1 MSNFTK
7 LFLGST
13 KIDFYKLS
21 KTFLRIF
28 LLEIAAFVIVI
39 TLVLTSVVSLN
50 LSIDFTGGTLY
61 EVDNVTSK
69 NSTQIKAFIGTLD
82 LKVTRYESINDGDMY
97 RFRTNEGSIIQ
108 ENNVLNDLSA
118 FFNSPK
124 DNIGFQRVGPT
135 FGDDISTQGIRAL
148 GIFLLFISLLISYRY
163 EFRFAV
169 IALIALF
176 HDLFMCVSI
185 YILISIEITPAT
197 IIAILTVLGYSLYD
211 TVVIFDKLKDA
222 SSKVKESKISITIM
236 NTTFNEVIM
245 RSINTSLTSIVPVL
259 SLILVGNYL
268 GLQGALGDFAIPL
281 FIGMISGT
289 YSSIFVTSPFISRL
303 LTK

>member
-1 MSNFTK
+1 MFNLTK
-7 LFLGST
+7 LFLGNTSINFHKLSST
-13 KIDFYKLS
+13 FYKF
-21 KTFLRIF
+21 FLI
-28 LLEIAAFVIVI
+28 EIVLFI
-39 TLVLTSVVSLN
+39 TIIILVLTNIVTLN

-61 EVDNVTSK
+61 EVENISSK
-69 NSTQIKAFIGTLD
+69 NSFEIESYIDTLD
-82 LKVTRYESINDGDMY
+82 LNVTRYESINDGDIY
-97 RFRTNEGSIIQ
+97 RFRTNEGTIEQ
-108 ENNVLNDLSA
+108 ENKVLNDLSIY
-118 FFNSPK
+118 FNTPK
-124 DNIGFQRVGPT
+124 NEIGFQRVGPT
-135 FGDDISTQGIRAL
+135 FGDDISRQGIRAL
-148 GIFLLFISLLISYRY
+148 TIFLLFISLLISYRY

-176 HDLFMCVSI
+176 HDLLMCISL

-222 SSKVKESKISITIM
+222 SSKVKESRISINIM

-245 RSINTSLTSIVPVL
+245 RSINTSLTSIIPVL

-268 GLQGALGDFAIPL
+268 GLQGALADFAIPL

-289 YSSIFVTSPFISRL
+289 YSSIFVTVPFISRL